1 MDFGKNDVKYQELR
15 TSLNVIDVILK
26 YITALDQANT
36 EEELNKIIPDLIK
49 SIGKYT
55 MSDRSYIFEWES
67 DLKQALN
74 MTYEWCED
82 GVRSTIEEM
91 QEIFI
96 DNIPNWMLKFRE
108 GKPIVSYDWERDQKL
123 MQEEYDLFQGQDVH
137 SIIIIPI
144 FSSKIFNGFIG
155 LDNPE
160 QSMTDMSL
168 RLLSAVGGH
177 IGSLKENLRMVSE
190 LERKQVDLQNSL
202 EDLEKE
208 KKILNTLCVDY
219 TSVYYCDL
227 IQDSVYSI
235 KQIKS
240 TNASVTDQYLI
251 ENKHCYSYRMKYY
264 YDRFVIHESA
274 PDFIEKTSAQNLMRV
289 LKSQE
294 RFVYRFRTNPNPAGQ
309 ENFEMQI
316 VRLKDSDG
324 FKVVMGYRYID
335 DILREEERQHIE
347 LQKALEKANLNNEI
361 ISSISK
367 IYWLIYR
374 MDLVKGTYEEIS
386 AGDEMHYL
394 TGNRGNTS
402 EVFQDVRETI
412 VAPEHQD
419 LMRRFLDTSTLS
431 ERLKNTES
439 IGVEYRARNN
449 SWHLARFIVKKRDL
463 DGRVTNVL
471 YLVREINKQKQLE
484 LEYQEKLL
492 AAAEDAKRANIAK
505 TDFLRRMSHDIRT
518 PINGVLGMVEI
529 AEHFPDDKQKQVE
542 CRDKVKEAAGFLL
555 DLVSSI
561 LDMNKLE
568 SGKITLEHK
577 PFDLLE
583 ILEETNHI
591 IEMNAQEN
599 NIKLSI
605 DHTSLKH
612 PYLIGSPL
620 HLRQILQNVAGNAVK
635 YNHIGG
641 SIDISCHE
649 RLIED
654 DQVILTFTCIDTGRG
669 ISQEF
674 LKHVFE
680 PFAQEDEQGRS
691 SYMGSGLGLAIV
703 KQLVELMEGKI
714 NIESKIGV
722 GTKVKIVIPF
732 EIDKKYTQENE
743 KEQESIEGLLTDLN
757 VLLVEDNELNMEIAK
772 FIFEKSGMKVVEAYN
787 GKEAVEIFSQ
797 HEEYYF
803 DYIFMDIMMPVMD
816 GLEAAK
822 TIRQMERE
830 DAKKIPIFAMTAN
843 AFTED
848 IELSKKVGMNEHLTK
863 PLDEKIILKAIRKY
877 LLNHHN

>member
-1 MDFGKNDVKYQELR
+1 MDLGKNDVKYQELQ

-55 MSDRSYIFEWES
+55 MSDRSYIFEWKS
-67 DLKQALN
+67 DSKQALN
-74 MTYEWCED
+74 MNYEWCED

-108 GKPIVSYDWERDQKL
+108 GKSVVSYDWERDQKL

-144 FSSKIFNGFIG
+144 FSSKVFNGFIG

-227 IQDSVYSI
+227 IQDTVYSI

-289 LKSQE
+289 LKNQE
-294 RFVYRFRTNPNPAGQ
+294 RFVYRFRTNPNPVGQ

-542 CRDKVKEAAGFLL
+542 CRNKVKEAAGFLL

-568 SGKITLEHK
+568 SGKISLEHK
-577 PFDLLE
+577 SFDLLE

-635 YNHIGG
+635 YNHTGG

-649 RLIED
+649 RLIQDE
-654 DQVILTFTCIDTGRG
+654 QVILTFTCIDTGRG

-722 GTKVKIVIPF
+722 GTKVKIEIPF
-732 EIDKKYTQENE
+732 EIDKKYIKEDE
-743 KEQESIEGLLTDLN
+743 KEQESTEGLLTDLN

-877 LLNHHN
+877 L

>member
-1 MDFGKNDVKYQELR
+1 M
-15 TSLNVIDVILK
+15 
-26 YITALDQANT
+26 
-36 EEELNKIIPDLIK
+36 
-49 SIGKYT
+49 
-55 MSDRSYIFEWES
+55 
-67 DLKQALN
+67 
-74 MTYEWCED
+74 
-82 GVRSTIEEM
+82 
-91 QEIFI
+91 
-96 DNIPNWMLKFRE
+96 
-108 GKPIVSYDWERDQKL
+108 
-123 MQEEYDLFQGQDVH
+123 
-137 SIIIIPI
+137 
-144 FSSKIFNGFIG
+144 
-155 LDNPE
+155 
-160 QSMTDMSL
+160 
-168 RLLSAVGGH
+168 
-177 IGSLKENLRMVSE
+177 
-190 LERKQVDLQNSL
+190 
-202 EDLEKE
+202 
-208 KKILNTLCVDY
+208 
-219 TSVYYCDL
+219 
-227 IQDSVYSI
+227 
-235 KQIKS
+235 
-240 TNASVTDQYLI
+240 
-251 ENKHCYSYRMKYY
+251 
-264 YDRFVIHESA
+264 
-274 PDFIEKTSAQNLMRV
+274 
-289 LKSQE
+289 
-294 RFVYRFRTNPNPAGQ
+294 
-309 ENFEMQI
+309 
-316 VRLKDSDG
+316 
-324 FKVVMGYRYID
+324 
-335 DILREEERQHIE
+335 
-347 LQKALEKANLNNEI
+347 
-361 ISSISK
+361 
-367 IYWLIYR
+367 
-374 MDLVKGTYEEIS
+374 
-386 AGDEMHYL
+386 
-394 TGNRGNTS
+394 
-402 EVFQDVRETI
+402 
-412 VAPEHQD
+412 
-419 LMRRFLDTSTLS
+419 
-431 ERLKNTES
+431 
-439 IGVEYRARNN
+439 
-449 SWHLARFIVKKRDL
+449 
-463 DGRVTNVL
+463 

-542 CRDKVKEAAGFLL
+542 CRNKVKEAAGFLL

-568 SGKITLEHK
+568 SGKISLEHK

-848 IELSKKVGMNEHLTK
+848 IELSKKIGMNEHLTK

-877 LLNHHN
+877 L

>member
-1 MDFGKNDVKYQELR
+1 MDLGKNDVKYQELR

-55 MSDRSYIFEWES
+55 MSDRSYIFEWKS
-67 DLKQALN
+67 DSKQALN

-91 QEIFI
+91 QEILI
-96 DNIPNWMLKFRE
+96 DNISNWMLKFRE
-108 GKPIVSYDWERDQKL
+108 GKPVVSYDWERDQKL

-144 FSSKIFNGFIG
+144 FSSKVFNGFIG

-208 KKILNTLCVDY
+208 KMILNTLCVDY

-227 IQDSVYSI
+227 IQDTVYSI

-463 DGRVTNVL
+463 NGQVTNVL

-542 CRDKVKEAAGFLL
+542 CRNKVKEAAGFLL

-568 SGKITLEHK
+568 SGKISLEHK
-577 PFDLLE
+577 SFDLLE

-635 YNHIGG
+635 YNHTGG

-649 RLIED
+649 RLIQDE
-654 DQVILTFTCIDTGRG
+654 QVILTFTCIDTGRG

-722 GTKVKIVIPF
+722 GTKVKIEIPF
-732 EIDKKYTQENE
+732 EIDKKYIKEDE
-743 KEQESIEGLLTDLN
+743 KEQESTEGLLTDLN

-877 LLNHHN
+877 L

>member
-1 MDFGKNDVKYQELR
+1 MDLGKNDVKYQELQ

-55 MSDRSYIFEWES
+55 MSDRSYIFEWKS
-67 DLKQALN
+67 DSKQALN
-74 MTYEWCED
+74 MNYEWCED

-108 GKPIVSYDWERDQKL
+108 GKSVVSYDWERDQKL

-144 FSSKIFNGFIG
+144 FSSKVFNGFIG

-227 IQDSVYSI
+227 IQDTVYSI

-289 LKSQE
+289 LKNQE
-294 RFVYRFRTNPNPAGQ
+294 RFVYRFRTNPNPVGQ

-542 CRDKVKEAAGFLL
+542 CRNKVKEAAGFLL

-568 SGKITLEHK
+568 SGKISLEHK

-654 DQVILTFTCIDTGRG
+654 DQVILTFICIDTGRG

-722 GTKVKIVIPF
+722 GTKVKIEIPF
-732 EIDKKYTQENE
+732 EIDKKYIKEDE
-743 KEQESIEGLLTDLN
+743 KEQESTEGLLTDLN

-877 LLNHHN
+877 L

>member
-1 MDFGKNDVKYQELR
+1 MELVKNDVECQEIR

-26 YITALDQANT
+26 YITELDQANT
-36 EEELNKIIPDLIK
+36 EEELNKIIPNLIE

-55 MSDRSYIFEWES
+55 ISDRSYIFEWKS
-67 DLKQALN
+67 NSKQNLN
-74 MTYEWCED
+74 MTYEWCKD
-82 GVRSTIEEM
+82 GIRSTIGEM
-91 QEIFI
+91 QGIII
-96 DNIPNWMLKFRE
+96 DDIPNWMLKFRE
-108 GKPIVSYDWERDQKL
+108 GKPVVSYDWERDQKL

-160 QSMTDMSL
+160 QSTTDMSL

-190 LERKQVDLQNSL
+190 LERKQLDLQNSL

-208 KKILNTLCVDY
+208 KKILNTLCIDY

-227 IQDSVYSI
+227 IQDTAYSI

-240 TNASVTDQYLI
+240 TNAFVTEQYLT

-264 YDRFVIHESA
+264 YDHFVIHESA
-274 PDFIEKTSAQNLMRV
+274 PDFMEKVSAQNLMRV
-289 LKSQE
+289 LKNQE
-294 RFVYRFRTNPNPAGQ
+294 RFVYRFRTNPNLAGQ

-412 VAPEHQD
+412 VAPEHQE
-419 LMRRFLDTSTLS
+419 LMRTFLDTSTLS

-463 DGRVTNVL
+463 NGQVTNVL

-518 PINGVLGMVEI
+518 PINGILGMVEI

-568 SGKITLEHK
+568 SGEITLEHK

-591 IEMNAQEN
+591 VEMTAQEN
-599 NIKLSI
+599 NIRLSI
-605 DHTSLKH
+605 DHTSVKH

-649 RLIED
+649 RLTED
-654 DQVILTFTCIDTGRG
+654 DKVILTFTCVDTGRG

-680 PFAQEDEQGRS
+680 PFAQENEQGRS

-714 NIESKIGV
+714 NIESEIGV
-722 GTKVKIVIPF
+722 GTKVKIIIPF
-732 EIDKKYTQENE
+732 EIDKKYIQENE

-787 GKEAVEIFSQ
+787 GQEAVKIFSQ
-797 HEEYYF
+797 HEEDYF

-816 GLEAAK
+816 GLEAAQ
-822 TIRQMERE
+822 TIREMERE
-830 DAKKIPIFAMTAN
+830 DAKRIPIIAMTAN

-877 LLNHHN
+877 L

>member
-1 MDFGKNDVKYQELR
+1 MKYQELR

-36 EEELNKIIPDLIK
+36 EKELNKIIPDLIK

-55 MSDRSYIFEWES
+55 MSDRSYIFEWKS
-67 DLKQALN
+67 DSKQALN

-82 GVRSTIEEM
+82 GVRSTIEKM

-108 GKPIVSYDWERDQKL
+108 GKPVVSYNWERDQKL
-123 MQEEYDLFQGQDVH
+123 MQEEYDLFQGQNVH

-177 IGSLKENLRMVSE
+177 IGSLKENLRMISE
-190 LERKQVDLQNSL
+190 LERKQLDLQNSL

-208 KKILNTLCVDY
+208 KKILNTLCIDY

-227 IQDSVYSI
+227 IQDTAYSI

-240 TNASVTDQYLI
+240 TNAFVTDQYLI

-449 SWHLARFIVKKRDL
+449 SWHLA
-463 DGRVTNVL
+463 
-471 YLVREINKQKQLE
+471 
-484 LEYQEKLL
+484 
-492 AAAEDAKRANIAK
+492 
-505 TDFLRRMSHDIRT
+505 
-518 PINGVLGMVEI
+518 
-529 AEHFPDDKQKQVE
+529 
-542 CRDKVKEAAGFLL
+542 
-555 DLVSSI
+555 
-561 LDMNKLE
+561 
-568 SGKITLEHK
+568 
-577 PFDLLE
+577 
-583 ILEETNHI
+583 
-591 IEMNAQEN
+591 
-599 NIKLSI
+599 
-605 DHTSLKH
+605 
-612 PYLIGSPL
+612 
-620 HLRQILQNVAGNAVK
+620 
-635 YNHIGG
+635 
-641 SIDISCHE
+641 
-649 RLIED
+649 
-654 DQVILTFTCIDTGRG
+654 
-669 ISQEF
+669 
-674 LKHVFE
+674 
-680 PFAQEDEQGRS
+680 
-691 SYMGSGLGLAIV
+691 
-703 KQLVELMEGKI
+703 
-714 NIESKIGV
+714 
-722 GTKVKIVIPF
+722 
-732 EIDKKYTQENE
+732 
-743 KEQESIEGLLTDLN
+743 
-757 VLLVEDNELNMEIAK
+757 
-772 FIFEKSGMKVVEAYN
+772 
-787 GKEAVEIFSQ
+787 
-797 HEEYYF
+797 
-803 DYIFMDIMMPVMD
+803 
-816 GLEAAK
+816 
-822 TIRQMERE
+822 
-830 DAKKIPIFAMTAN
+830 
-843 AFTED
+843 
-848 IELSKKVGMNEHLTK
+848 
-863 PLDEKIILKAIRKY
+863 
-877 LLNHHN
+877 